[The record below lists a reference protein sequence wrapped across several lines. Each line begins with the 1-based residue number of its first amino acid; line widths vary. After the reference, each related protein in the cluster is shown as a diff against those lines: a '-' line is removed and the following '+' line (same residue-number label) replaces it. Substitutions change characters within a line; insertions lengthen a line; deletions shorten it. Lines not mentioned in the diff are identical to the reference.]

1 MLNERYALF
10 GHAAGEKDSK
20 IGILTTL
27 VNKSPTPFAGF
38 RNRYKRMK

>member
-20 IGILTTL
+20 IILTSL

-38 RNRYKRMK
+38 KNRYKRMK

>member
-20 IGILTTL
+20 IILTAL
-27 VNKSPTPFAGF
+27 VNNKSPTPFAGF
-38 RNRYKRMK
+38 KNRYKRMK